1 MKNSYRLILVV
12 FFLGAIGLFLGDI
25 HAAVTS
31 PFVQTTFVPRYQNRI
46 YPEQLSI
53 IPVGNGIADDTRA
66 LQFAINYAI
75 AHAPATLVLNRNY
88 RITRMLIIQQAK
100 NLDIGG
106 TGTIRNSG
114 AVTANGTIRPNG
126 SGIFIIRNGSETIR
140 IANLRLIGSWSAAQ
154 VSTGS
159 ADGPGIVIGN
169 FVNDGMKT
177 NRVIV
182 IENNILE
189 KFNYSGIMIVGQTTE
204 TNPPLANQYV
214 LIQNNHISNSSN
226 GVFAYKNAEGI
237 TITKNHIVN
246 TAYDGIALD
255 TAAASVQRVADAIA
269 SISISKVRIT
279 DNLVEKIG
287 SQHSSIGILLKGLIN
302 DAVILRNVIREVR
315 APIKQ
320 VYVVNGKSYP
330 MSIAYGISV
339 GPDAHQQ
346 SGRDV
351 IISLNDIS
359 ILNAELTKNGLVV
372 GGYTNVIVQGNKLSA
387 MSNGLCMRYIDV
399 PSLKFYGN
407 QMNGCEF
414 QTEKSAILISQK
426 KNKSYELQFT
436 SNSYNG
442 KMLVGNERIKY
453 GLIP

>member
-1 MKNSYRLILVV
+1 MKNSYRFILVV
-12 FFLGAIGLFLGDI
+12 FFLGAVGLFLGDI

-31 PFVQTTFVPRYQNRI
+31 PVVQTTFVPRYQNRI

-53 IPVGNGIADDTRA
+53 KPVGNGIADDTRA
-66 LQFAINYAI
+66 LQFAIDYAI

-88 RITRMLIIQQAK
+88 RITKMLIIQKAK

-106 TGTIRNSG
+106 TGTIHNSG
-114 AVTANGTIRPNG
+114 AVAADGTIRKNG

-140 IANLRLIGSWSAAQ
+140 IANLRLIGSWSASQ

-182 IENNILE
+182 IENNVLSD
-189 KFNYSGIMIVGQTTE
+189 FNYSGIMIVGQTTE
-204 TNPPLANQYV
+204 TNPPLANQFV
-214 LIQNNHISNSSN
+214 LIQNNRISNSSN
-226 GVFAYKNAEGI
+226 GVFVYKNAEGI
-237 TITKNHIVN
+237 NITKNHIVN
-246 TAYDGIALD
+246 TAYDGIAFD
-255 TAAASVQRVADAIA
+255 TAAASVQRVPDKIA

-279 DNLVEKIG
+279 ENLLEKIG

-339 GPDAHQQ
+339 GPDAHKQ
-346 SGRDV
+346 SGSNV
-351 IISLNDIS
+351 IISLNDLS

-372 GGYTNVIVQGNKLSA
+372 GAYSNVIVQGNKFSA
-387 MSNGLCMRYIDV
+387 MANGLCMRFIDV

-414 QTEKSAILISQK
+414 QKDKSAILISQK
-426 KNKSYELQFT
+426 KDVSYELENK

-442 KMLVGNERIKY
+442 KMLIGDERIRYSKM
-453 GLIP
+453 P